1 MRRLRFALRPLLI
14 TLAVIAV
21 YFSAIGIQQYVF
33 GNIHSV
39 VEGEFYRSAQLS
51 PEQIT
56 AVAKEKGIKSI
67 INLRGDNSGTPWYD
81 DEVKASKENNITH
94 LNFRMKS
101 SRDLTDA
108 QVVELVALMK
118 DAPKPVLVHCA
129 AGADRSGLA
138 AALYRLKIKGD
149 PLSEASNELSLRY
162 GHMPFYFNSS
172 YAMERTLFRVGQRG
186 YELPKPMP
194 APAR

>member
-56 AVAKEKGIKSI
+56 AYMQLYLLY
-67 INLRGDNSGTPWYD
+67 LRS
-81 DEVKASKENNITH
+81 
-94 LNFRMKS
+94 
-101 SRDLTDA
+101 
-108 QVVELVALMK
+108 
-118 DAPKPVLVHCA
+118 
-129 AGADRSGLA
+129 
-138 AALYRLKIKGD
+138 
-149 PLSEASNELSLRY
+149 
-162 GHMPFYFNSS
+162 
-172 YAMERTLFRVGQRG
+172 
-186 YELPKPMP
+186 
-194 APAR
+194 